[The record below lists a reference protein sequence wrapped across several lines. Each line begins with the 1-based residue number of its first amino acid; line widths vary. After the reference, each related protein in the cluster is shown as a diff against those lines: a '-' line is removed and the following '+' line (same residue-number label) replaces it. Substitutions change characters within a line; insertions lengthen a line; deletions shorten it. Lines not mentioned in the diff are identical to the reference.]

1 MASQTPWTWVW
12 VNSGSW
18 WWTGRPGVLQSTG
31 LQSQMRLSDW
41 TELTEYE
48 LVSPKGTQEEH
59 LRRSSHQTSATPY
72 GEEAPD
78 IKKHRMLAP
87 DSWDA
92 YERNDFSEPRLLH
105 LPIHRKALNSLT
117 WVIWFWLIKIFDVQI
132 PCPLLQNFYITW
144 LLHLAPWSPV
154 SGLLKC
160 CLPGLSPKNS
170 CQTNY
175 NFLGC
180 DWTFRLRLFFKL
192 IRPMF
197 DNRVYAS

>member
-1 MASQTPWTWVW
+1 MTEEDMAGGIT
-12 VNSGSW
+12 NSMDMSLSKLRELAMDRQAW
-18 WWTGRPGVLQSTG
+18 HAAVHGVAESDATE
-31 LQSQMRLSDW
+31 RLNW

-48 LVSPKGTQEEH
+48 LVSSKGTQEEH
-59 LRRSSHQTSATPY
+59 LWCSSHQIAAAPY

-154 SGLLKC
+154 SGLLKM
-160 CLPGLSPKNS
+160 LPP
-170 CQTNY
+170 
-175 NFLGC
+175 
-180 DWTFRLRLFFKL
+180 RLK
-192 IRPMF
+192 P
-197 DNRVYAS
+197 